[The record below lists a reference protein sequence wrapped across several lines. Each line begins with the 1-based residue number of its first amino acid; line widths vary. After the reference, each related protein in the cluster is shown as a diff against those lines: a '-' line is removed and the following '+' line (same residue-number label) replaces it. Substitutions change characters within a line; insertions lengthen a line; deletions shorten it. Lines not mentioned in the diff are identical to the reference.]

1 MQFIPSLSPE
11 DAQSVG
17 RWARPWSVL
26 LFWFTFH
33 SETLRRAFHDGARPG
48 VPWHI
53 FTAKAWGFV
62 TMGVVPAVVLHQ
74 AIGWGPEALGLAWP
88 AAQNALIWKWTLGL
102 GAAVIGVAAL
112 GARKFDPQYPQV
124 QAREWTGSM
133 MAVNWL
139 GWALYLAGY
148 EFLFRGVLFHWSRCW
163 VRPTVSIR
171 TVFGYACTQRTGRGH
186 WRHPVGVLLCWVTLQ
201 TESLWPA
208 ILVHIFMA
216 WTNAARFCVT
226 LNEMEGP
233 MKVAMAGGTGF
244 IGAHLIARCW
254 TPVTTCAPWCAI
266 QPRSAIGGL
275 GCRTGGRTIRPGGSA
290 SGP

>member
-1 MQFIPSLSPE
+1 MMQFIPSLSPE
-11 DAQSVG
+11 DAQSVVPLG
-17 RWARPWSVL
+17 VALVGFL

-33 SETLRRAFHDGARPG
+33 SEALRRVFHARMEHDQACL
-48 VPWHI
+48 WHI

-102 GAAVIGVAAL
+102 GAVVIGVAAL

-148 EFLFRGVLFHWSRCW
+148 EFLFRGVLLFPLVDVLGAWPA
-163 VRPTVSIR
+163 VAINTVLYSA
-171 TVFGYACTQRTGRGH
+171 THVPKGRDEAIGAI
-186 WRHPVGVLLCWVTLQ
+186 PLGFLLCWVTLQ

-216 WTNAARFCVT
+216 WTNTTARF
-226 LNEMEGP
+226 LRHPEMKWKG
-233 MKVAMAGGTGF
+233 
-244 IGAHLIARCW
+244 
-254 TPVTTCAPWCAI
+254 
-266 QPRSAIGGL
+266 Q
-275 GCRTGGRTIRPGGSA
+275 
-290 SGP
+290 